1 MIKGIKKFFVNFLA
15 KWLWWILT
23 EKMKEE
29 RKILLYNPNEE
40 VNQKNYQK
48 IIEFLRRHMTVKV
61 IQTLEELE
69 KENIQN
75 YDAVIYFH
83 FVKDKNNYIYLDKIK
98 DVLSKYPDLLLLI
111 YTENRISDDIMK
123 KIDNLYIVSNMPT
136 TLISNLLAILFAKKL

>member
-1 MIKGIKKFFVNFLA
+1 
-15 KWLWWILT
+15 
-23 EKMKEE
+23 MKEE

-83 FVKDKNNYIYLDKIK
+83 FVKDKDNYIYLDKIK

-136 TLISNLLAILFAKKL
+136 TLISNLFAILFAKKL

>member
-83 FVKDKNNYIYLDKIK
+83 FVKDKDNYIYLDKIK

-123 KIDNLYIVSNMPT
+123 KIDNLYIVSNMPA
-136 TLISNLLAILFAKKL
+136 TLISNLFAILFAKKL